1 MQFTENMSKAKL
13 NLYIRRVVFVLVIF
27 FVAMLQNTPHLFPT
41 IFGSHAFLLIPLVV
55 CIAMF
60 ERDLAS
66 TLMGIFAGALWD
78 VSAAWGDGFN
88 AIFLMLIA
96 TIVGLLINYLMRN
109 NLSSAMLLGG
119 VSIIAYTI
127 IHWFIFIV
135 CRGIDGAFKL
145 LLTFYLPSA
154 IYTFLFVPVFYII
167 MRSFLQK
174 LKEYYPHRSQIR
186 RP

>member
-1 MQFTENMSKAKL
+1 M
-13 NLYIRRVVFVLVIF
+13 FVLLIF
-27 FVAMLQNTPHLFPT
+27 FVAILQNTPHLFPAV
-41 IFGSHAFLLIPLVV
+41 FGAHAFLLIPLVV

-66 TLMGIFAGALWD
+66 TIMGIFAGALWD
-78 VSAAWGDGFN
+78 VYAAWGDGFN
-88 AIFLMLIA
+88 AMFLMLIA

-119 VSIIAYTI
+119 VSIIAYI
-127 IHWFIFIV
+127 VIHWFIFIV
-135 CRGIDGAFKL
+135 CRGIAGAFKL

-154 IYTFLFVPVFYII
+154 IYTVVFVPVFYII
-167 MRSFLQK
+167 MRTFLQK

>member
-13 NLYIRRVVFVLVIF
+13 NLYIRRIVFVLVIF
-27 FVAMLQNTPHLFPT
+27 FVAMIQNTPHLFPT
-41 IFGSHAFLLIPLVV
+41 VFGAHAFLLIPLVV

-66 TLMGIFAGALWD
+66 TVMGIFAGALWD

-88 AIFLMLIA
+88 AIFLMIIA
-96 TIVGLLINYLMRN
+96 TVVGLLINYLMRN
-109 NLSSAMLLGG
+109 NLFSAMLLGG
-119 VSIIAYTI
+119 VAVIAYII

-145 LLTFYLPSA
+145 LLMFYLPSA
-154 IYTFLFVPVFYII
+154 VYTIIFVPIFYII

-174 LKEYYPHRSQIR
+174 LKEYYPHRSRIR